1 MLNSELTLIHLFEN
15 SCCLSIQGLSRFQIK
30 KMFAMDLIRLV
41 LHGVLH
47 PFSIPRILW
56 SNLSRFCERKLPTKR
71 LENKVIIITGA
82 NSGLGEA
89 LAHICYELGSY
100 VVLCGRKYDEL
111 YRVKNELLAKNLNC
125 QTHEPMVLVLDLTKL
140 TEIPDKVNE
149 VFETYG
155 HVDVLINN
163 AGIGYRGEI
172 VSTKLETDIRL
183 MVTNYFGQVA
193 LTKAVLPYMQIC
205 NSGSIVAVSSIQGRI
220 SIPYRSAYSASKHAL
235 QAFFD
240 CLRSEVEKDRIHVC
254 VVSPGYIRT
263 NLSCNALTGSGKN
276 YGSKKRVFLHQ
287 VRLYDV
293 TNFPSS
299 NMMQYDGRHRLGHVI
314 GPRDK
319 LMDPTTASGMEPRHV
334 AFEIIKAVILKKKEI
349 ILSPFSNKIALLIRS
364 IIPSLYF
371 YVMSLR
377 ASKLKIDS
385 EDHENT
391 GGDTDLVNS
400 LPGIN

>member
-193 LTKAVLPYMQIC
+193 LTKD
-205 NSGSIVAVSSIQGRI
+205 
-220 SIPYRSAYSASKHAL
+220 SASKHAL